1 MKRLILFFIL
11 LSAAL
16 SQFTVQ
22 AAFEYIGYMEVVNCD
37 EWVSLREVP
46 STTAKRL
53 TQVPLGATVINCQ
66 KFTDEWTYA
75 EYDGYGGYI
84 LAKYLKP
91 MEGSIAFSAML
102 VTNLGSTVPFYT
114 HDGLKSRTPSEMI
127 EPNTI
132 VRDGYLMSDG
142 MVNVK
147 YKDRYG
153 YISLE
158 HLMSYTD
165 LFHYPQSIIL
175 HESWYDPA
183 VPQETPALR
192 IAALEDFSLTEGE
205 YTLYTQDTHDPKT
218 SFVLYT
224 DSCVNNVHLF
234 LLEMLSMDDQ
244 AGIVTYSAF
253 LENIQYQLDSK
264 TPLLIE
270 ASIYGTIPNL
280 AVGYQDPLG
289 AYHFAFVE
297 ISGEDG
303 ELLLREF

>member
-16 SQFTVQ
+16 SQFTVK

-46 STTAKRL
+46 SATAKRL
-53 TQVPLGATVINCQ
+53 IQVPLGATVINCQ

-75 EYDGYGGYI
+75 EYDGYEGYI

-102 VTNLGSTVPFYT
+102 VTSSDSAVPFYM
-114 HDGLKSRTPSEMI
+114 HDGLKSMTPYEMI

-132 VRDGYLMSDG
+132 VRDGYLMPDG

-158 HLMSYTD
+158 HLMSYAD
-165 LFHYPQSIIL
+165 LFHSPQSIIL
-175 HESWYDPA
+175 NESWYDPA
-183 VPQETPALR
+183 APQENPAIR
-192 IAALEDFSLTEGE
+192 IAAVEDFPLTEGK
-205 YTLYTQDTHDPKT
+205 YTSYTQDTYDPKT

-244 AGIVTYSAF
+244 AGIVTYNAF

-264 TPLLIE
+264 TPLLIQ
-270 ASIYGTIPNL
+270 APIYGTIPNL